1 MSELNFLDTGGNKQH
16 ITTPDINTLA
26 FKTNMTER
34 VRIGATGSVG
44 IGAATP
50 DETGGVTGGG
60 LHIHGPENDNVRI
73 RLTTPS
79 KSNPGSLIGYYG
91 LNRLGIDCY
100 DGVEIRDVTAS
111 YATRF
116 KIDQN
121 GYRTIPDQPLF
132 LTQSSGDALSANND
146 NPLQISST
154 FQNVGGHYKTSG
166 SDLGKFVAPITGIYW
181 FYCAWTPQGSYSGPV
196 IGFMVNGS
204 QTQNFMLNYNATYDG
219 TFMGQTFSLSAN
231 DYVQCSMRDWNGS
244 TPDPWNTWWGG
255 WLQQ

>member
-1 MSELNFLDTGGNKQH
+1 MSEINFLDTGGNKQH

-44 IGAATP
+44 IGTATP
-50 DETGGVTGGG
+50 DATGGVTGAG

-100 DGVEIRDVTAS
+100 DGLEVRDVTAS

-116 KIDQN
+116 KIDEN
-121 GYRTIPDQPLF
+121 GYRTIPNQPNF
-132 LTQSSGDALSANND
+132 MTHSSGSALSANNF
-146 NPLQISST
+146 NYLIISGT
-154 FQNVGGHYKTSG
+154 HFNVGNCYNG
-166 SDLGKFVAPITGIYW
+166 SNGRFTAPIDGMYL
-181 FYCAWTPQGSYSGPV
+181 FYGGYTSQNAGSAPV
-196 IGFMVNGS
+196 LGFHINGGS
-204 QTQNFMLNYNATYDG
+204 HGGEMLNYDSLYAG
-219 TFMGQTFSLSAN
+219 TMNVNVKQLSTG
-231 DYVQCSMRDWNGS
+231 DYVNWSVRDWNGYA
-244 TPDPWNTWWGG
+244 PDPWNTWWGG
-255 WLQQ
+255 YLLY